1 MGLLECHAVTQKSGK
16 AFVHMMPSPPR
27 PRLPRPLPLVKY
39 LATRR
44 QRSRRQRTHR
54 SSSLRIAPTLY
65 CVRIIWSIRKA
76 PPLPSP
82 KARCSARSACPQ
94 RSGTLDSGLSRHRTG
109 QPRLSS
115 KQSVTPPRTDRR
127 SIHTHTQ
134 GTHSELQFHSH
145 FSIIQLASGILPFP
159 SSNTPSFHLFFS
171 RPPPFFRPLFF
182 NNRRRTRAGSEVC
195 CQLIPSPKGPTWGRK
210 RWGKSGS
217 CHTPLGLSTTP
228 LDEIAGVDA
237 DADRLFRC
245 LNKTQTRVGSPTKS

>member
-1 MGLLECHAVTQKSGK
+1 MLAAHVGSKIDAELGRTDHGAFGMPCCDAKVGKGVCSHDAV
-16 AFVHMMPSPPR
+16 PSP

-39 LATRR
+39 RATRK
-44 QRSRRQRTHR
+44 QRPHRQRTHR

-159 SSNTPSFHLFFS
+159 SSNTPSFHLFSPGHLRFS
-171 RPPPFFRPLFF
+171 
-182 NNRRRTRAGSEVC
+182 V
-195 CQLIPSPKGPTWGRK
+195 PSF
-210 RWGKSGS
+210 
-217 CHTPLGLSTTP
+217 STTGGE
-228 LDEIAGVDA
+228 LVQGRRSV
-237 DADRLFRC
+237 
-245 LNKTQTRVGSPTKS
+245 VS